1 MNHTVD
7 GCEMHQLGWLKAFFS
22 SISTGAGFFLNH
34 PLEGYQRLF
43 MTADWIREQ
52 ICNQQRLGDVSPR
65 SLQKWKRPR
74 KNVWTVEYH
83 QQFGH
88 NERYLSKKYDDLP
101 GNHSES
107 CRYLEV
113 SGVSGPRFHPTDKF
127 WQDSG
132 NAQIHGEVPRP
143 SVDQKDSLNK

>member
-1 MNHTVD
+1 MDHNTVD

-65 SLQKWKRPR
+65 SLQQWK
-74 KNVWTVEYH
+74 
-83 QQFGH
+83 
-88 NERYLSKKYDDLP
+88 
-101 GNHSES
+101 
-107 CRYLEV
+107 
-113 SGVSGPRFHPTDKF
+113 
-127 WQDSG
+127 
-132 NAQIHGEVPRP
+132 
-143 SVDQKDSLNK
+143 